1 MKIKLLITATAT
13 TLISACSF
21 APIGNNSFEC
31 NRKDSPAAYC
41 KSFKAVERSTN
52 GTLPET
58 KFEKPF
64 DMNDYD
70 AAFDLNVKA
79 DKDNKKDK
87 ALSQVL
93 PHNMGVPSQAFVDG
107 GPVRQ
112 APVIQRM
119 YIKKFVDENDVLH
132 QDQIVYK
139 EVKGSKWAGFDSG
152 SAANNLNGGVL
163 YPHKVKGSEA
173 MFTDNSKPEGMQ
185 QEPDDSN
192 QGQTGNQGFSQA
204 NGSTVASGSVSTPA
218 ASGVNNLPQ

>member
-1 MKIKLLITATAT
+1 MKINILLTASAA

-70 AAFDLNVKA
+70 AAFDLSVKA

-87 ALSQVL
+87 AVAQVL
-93 PHNMGVPSQAFVDG
+93 PHNMGVANQAVVDG

-163 YPHKVKGSEA
+163 YPHKVKGTEA
-173 MFTDNSKPEGMQ
+173 MFSGDSKEDVAQ
-185 QEPDDSN
+185 QEPEENN

-204 NGSTVASGSVSTPA
+204 NGSTVAGESALTPA